1 MKESDARFEFR
12 CWARNFGMVDT
23 RLRQLS
29 ECHGISESEEFYI
42 VASVNNDTNIKIRD
56 GILDIKELIETRGDL
71 ERWFPRTKCEF
82 PLTAATLEGEM
93 LPQLGVA
100 LPQRSRDTYALDQ
113 LLEEIVLPQ
122 QDLTV
127 AAVFKRRF
135 AFTVNGCMTELDE
148 VWINGAGL
156 HSVAIEST
164 DPAAVLEARHT
175 LGLDD
180 LENVNYLQAIKR
192 VIGMTPLRMPY

>member
-1 MKESDARFEFR
+1 LKESDARFEFR

-23 RLRQLS
+23 RLRRLS
-29 ECHGISESEEFYI
+29 QCHGISENEEFYI
-42 VASVNNDTNIKIRD
+42 VASAYNNTNIKIRD
-56 GILDIKELIETRGDL
+56 GLLDIKELIEMHGDL

-82 PLTAATLEGEM
+82 PLTAATLEGEV
-93 LPQLGVA
+93 LPHLGVA

-113 LLEEIVLPQ
+113 FLEEIVLPQ
-122 QDLTV
+122 RELAV

-135 AFTVNGCMTELDE
+135 AFTVKGCITELDE

-164 DPAAVLEARHT
+164 DTAAILEARHT
-175 LGLDD
+175 VGLDD
-180 LENVNYLQAIKR
+180 LENVNYPQAIKR
-192 VIGMTPLRMPY
+192 VIGMAPRRTPY